1 MDVLYHRLSHLIK
14 WPVRAE
20 LIATMPSTFR
30 KYFGIKVA
38 VIIDCFEVFINEP
51 SNYMA
56 RAYTRSQYKHH
67 NAIRF
72 LIGVISFLSKA
83 WIGQVSD
90 KYLTEHSD
98 FLKHIL
104 SGDVALVDRG
114 FDIAYSIGLYCG
126 ELIIPAFT
134 KGKAQLSSLDVETTR
149 RIAPVRIHVERVI
162 ELLRINTRSCR
173 TFYI

>member
-1 MDVLYHRLSHLIK
+1 MGGLYHRLSHLIK
-14 WPVRAE
+14 WPARAE
-20 LIATMPSTFR
+20 LIATMRSTFR
-30 KYFGIKVA
+30 KYFRIKVA
-38 VIIDCFEVFINEP
+38 VIIDYFEVFINEP

-67 NAIRF
+67 NTIRF

-83 WIGQVSD
+83 WVGRESD

-114 FDIAYSIGLYCG
+114 SDIADSIGLCCG
-126 ELIIPAFT
+126 ELIIPAVT
-134 KGKAQLSSLDVETTR
+134 KGKAQMSSLDVETTR
-149 RIAPVRIHVERVI
+149 RIAPV
-162 ELLRINTRSCR
+162 
-173 TFYI
+173 